1 MTIGFGGSRDRD
13 HNGNN
18 DGACGR
24 PLSLAH
30 VTVTMT
36 TVAASTCR

>member
-1 MTIGFGGSRDRD
+1 MNIGSGGSRDRD
-13 HNGNN
+13 HDGND
-18 DGACGR
+18 DGVCGR